1 MKIFDCFMF
10 YDEEMLLDIRLN
22 TLDKFIDKFI
32 VVESTFTHS
41 GKKRDLLFDIK
52 KFQKFKDKINY
63 FVVESLPKGIE
74 SINSYDS
81 DDIKESKIILN
92 AYKREHHQRNSI
104 SNLLKSAEPN
114 DQIIIS
120 DVDEIPN
127 LENTHFNDIKNKIIL
142 FNQKMFYYKFN
153 LILENMNWHGSKSCK
168 MKDLI
173 SPQWL
178 RDVKDKKYPLWRI
191 DAFFSEKK
199 YNDVFFVE
207 EGGWHFTNIKTPEEI
222 DKKLR
227 SYLHHIEYDQSNIS
241 AKEIDKMIK
250 EKKPVYDLLA
260 NSSEAKFRSQKK
272 LKTVDMNVLPIYLQ
286 KNKEKFNEW
295 ILKN

>member
-10 YDEEMLLDIRLN
+10 CDEEMLLDIRLN
-22 TLDKFIDKFI
+22 TLNKFVDKFII
-32 VVESTFTHS
+32 VESKFTHS
-41 GKKRDLLFDIK
+41 GKKRDLIFDIN

-63 FVVESLPKGIE
+63 LVVESLPKGIE
-74 SINSYDS
+74 PINTYD
-81 DDIKESKIILN
+81 DERTKETKVILN
-92 AYKREHHQRNSI
+92 ACKRENDHRNRI
-104 SNLLKSAEPN
+104 LDLLKSAEPN
-114 DQIIIS
+114 DQVIIS

-127 LENTHFNDIKNKIIL
+127 LEKINFNSIRNKIIL

-168 MKDLI
+168 MKNLI

-178 RDVKDKKYPLWRI
+178 REVKDKKYPFWRI
-191 DAFFSEKK
+191 DTFFSKKK
-199 YNDVFFVE
+199 YSDIFFVQ

-227 SYLHHIEYDQSNIS
+227 SYLHHIEYEQSNIGPQ
-241 AKEIDKMIK
+241 EIDKMIK
-250 EKKPVYDLLA
+250 EKKPVYDLMA
-260 NSSEAKFRSQKK
+260 NSSEAKDRSKMK
-272 LKTVDMNVLPIYLQ
+272 LKTVNTNELPIYLQ
-286 KNKEKFNEW
+286 KNKEKFNQW

>member
-32 VVESTFTHS
+32 IVESMFTHS
-41 GKKRDLLFDIK
+41 GKKRELIFDIK

-63 FVVESLPKGIE
+63 LVVESLPKGIE
-74 SINSYDS
+74 PINSYDT

-92 AYKREHHQRNSI
+92 AYRREHHQRNSI
-104 SNLLKSAEPN
+104 LNLLKSAEPN
-114 DQIIIS
+114 DQVIIS

-127 LENTHFNDIKNKIIL
+127 LENINFNEIKNKIIL

-168 MKDLI
+168 MKNLI

-178 RDVKDKKYPLWRI
+178 RDVKDRKYPLWRI
-191 DAFFSEKK
+191 DALFSEKK
-199 YNDVFFVE
+199 YNDVFFVQD
-207 EGGWHFTNIKTPEEI
+207 GGWHFTNIKTPEEI

-272 LKTVDMNVLPIYLQ
+272 LKTVDMNELPIYLQ

>member
-32 VVESTFTHS
+32 IVESMFTHS
-41 GKKRDLLFDIK
+41 GKKRELIFDIK

-63 FVVESLPKGIE
+63 LVVESLPKGIE
-74 SINSYDS
+74 PINSYDA

-92 AYKREHHQRNSI
+92 AYRREHHQRNSI
-104 SNLLKSAEPN
+104 LNLLKSAEPN
-114 DQIIIS
+114 DQVIIS

-127 LENTHFNDIKNKIIL
+127 LENINFNEIKNKIIL

-168 MKDLI
+168 MKNLI

-178 RDVKDKKYPLWRI
+178 RDVKDRKYPLWRI
-191 DAFFSEKK
+191 DALFSEKK
-199 YNDVFFVE
+199 YNDVFFVQD
-207 EGGWHFTNIKTPEEI
+207 GGWHFTNIKTPEEI

-272 LKTVDMNVLPIYLQ
+272 LKTVDMNELPIYLQ

>member
-32 VVESTFTHS
+32 IVESMFTHS
-41 GKKRDLLFDIK
+41 GKKRELIFDIK
-52 KFQKFKDKINY
+52 KFPKFKDKINY
-63 FVVESLPKGIE
+63 LVVESLPKGIE
-74 SINSYDS
+74 PINSYDA

-92 AYKREHHQRNSI
+92 AYRREHHQRNNI
-104 SNLLKSAEPN
+104 LNLLKSAEPN
-114 DQIIIS
+114 DQVIIS

-127 LENTHFNDIKNKIIL
+127 LENINFNEIKNKIIL
-142 FNQKMFYYKFN
+142 FNQKMFYYIFN
-153 LILENMNWHGSKSCK
+153 LILVNMNWHGSKSCK
-168 MKDLI
+168 MKNLI

-178 RDVKDKKYPLWRI
+178 RDVKDRKYPLWRI
-191 DAFFSEKK
+191 DALFSEKK
-199 YNDVFFVE
+199 YNDVFFVQD
-207 EGGWHFTNIKTPEEI
+207 GGWHFTNIKTPEEI

-272 LKTVDMNVLPIYLQ
+272 LKTVDMNELPIYLQ

>member
-63 FVVESLPKGIE
+63 LVVESLPKGIE
-74 SINSYDS
+74 AINSYDA

-92 AYKREHHQRNSI
+92 AYRREHHQRNSI
-104 SNLLKSAEPN
+104 LNLLKSAEPN

-127 LENTHFNDIKNKIIL
+127 LENINFNDIKNKIIL

-168 MKDLI
+168 MKNLI

-178 RDVKDKKYPLWRI
+178 RDVKDKKYPLWRV
-191 DAFFSEKK
+191 DALFSEKK
-199 YNDVFFVE
+199 YNDVFFVQD
-207 EGGWHFTNIKTPEEI
+207 GGWHFTNIKTSEEI

-272 LKTVDMNVLPIYLQ
+272 LKAVDMNELPVYLQ

>member
-32 VVESTFTHS
+32 IVESMFTHS
-41 GKKRDLLFDIK
+41 GKKRELIFDIK
-52 KFQKFKDKINY
+52 KFQKFKDKIDY
-63 FVVESLPKGIE
+63 LVVESLPKAIE
-74 SINSYDS
+74 PINSYDS

-92 AYKREHHQRNSI
+92 AYRREHHQRNSI
-104 SNLLKSAEPN
+104 LNLLKSAEPN
-114 DQIIIS
+114 DQVIIS

-127 LENTHFNDIKNKIIL
+127 LENTNFNEIKNKIIL

-168 MKDLI
+168 MKNLI

-178 RDVKDKKYPLWRI
+178 RDVKDRKYPLWRI
-191 DAFFSEKK
+191 DALFSEKK
-199 YNDVFFVE
+199 YNDVFFVQD
-207 EGGWHFTNIKTPEEI
+207 GGWHFTNIKTPEEI

-272 LKTVDMNVLPIYLQ
+272 LKTVDMNELPIYLQ

>member
-32 VVESTFTHS
+32 IVESMFTHS
-41 GKKRDLLFDIK
+41 GKKRELIFDIK
-52 KFQKFKDKINY
+52 KFPKFKDKINY
-63 FVVESLPKGIE
+63 LVVESLPKGIE
-74 SINSYDS
+74 PINSYDA

-92 AYKREHHQRNSI
+92 AYRREHHQRNSI
-104 SNLLKSAEPN
+104 LNLLKSAEPN
-114 DQIIIS
+114 DQVIIS

-127 LENTHFNDIKNKIIL
+127 LENINFNEIKNKIIL

-168 MKDLI
+168 MKNLI

-178 RDVKDKKYPLWRI
+178 RDVKDRKYPLWRI
-191 DAFFSEKK
+191 DALFSEKK
-199 YNDVFFVE
+199 YNDVFFVQD
-207 EGGWHFTNIKTPEEI
+207 GGWHFTNIKTPEEI

-272 LKTVDMNVLPIYLQ
+272 LKTVDMNELPIYLQ

>member
-32 VVESTFTHS
+32 IVESMFTHS
-41 GKKRDLLFDIK
+41 GKKRELIFDIK
-52 KFQKFKDKINY
+52 KFQKFKDKIDY
-63 FVVESLPKGIE
+63 LVVESLPKGIE
-74 SINSYDS
+74 PINSYDA

-92 AYKREHHQRNSI
+92 AYRREHHQRNSI
-104 SNLLKSAEPN
+104 LNLLKSAEPN

-127 LENTHFNDIKNKIIL
+127 LENINFNEIKNKIIL

-153 LILENMNWHGSKSCK
+153 LILENMNWYGSKSCK
-168 MKDLI
+168 MKNLT

-191 DAFFSEKK
+191 DALFSEKK
-199 YNDVFFVE
+199 YNNVFFVQD
-207 EGGWHFTNIKTPEEI
+207 GGWHFTNIKTPEEI

-260 NSSEAKFRSQKK
+260 NSSEAKFRSQKT
-272 LKTVDMNVLPIYLQ
+272 LKTVDMNELPIYLQ

>member
-22 TLDKFIDKFI
+22 TLGKFIDKFI
-32 VVESTFTHS
+32 IVESMFTHS
-41 GKKRDLLFDIK
+41 GKKRELIFDIK
-52 KFQKFKDKINY
+52 KFQKFKDKIDY
-63 FVVESLPKGIE
+63 LVVESLPKGIE
-74 SINSYDS
+74 PINSYDA

-92 AYKREHHQRNSI
+92 AYRREHHQRNSI
-104 SNLLKSAEPN
+104 LNLLKSAEPN

-127 LENTHFNDIKNKIIL
+127 LENINFNEIKNKIIL

-153 LILENMNWHGSKSCK
+153 LILENMNWYGSKSCK
-168 MKDLI
+168 MKNLT

-191 DAFFSEKK
+191 DALFSEKK
-199 YNDVFFVE
+199 YNDVFFVQD
-207 EGGWHFTNIKTPEEI
+207 GGWHFTNIKTPEEI

-260 NSSEAKFRSQKK
+260 NSSEAKFRSQNK
-272 LKTVDMNVLPIYLQ
+272 LKTVDMNELPIYLQ